1 MTPLPPLALLAAIA
15 TLFLATPVAAQSQED
30 AFSMLEAASTARS
43 EGDLAKAIDLY
54 QQGDALLAADP
65 AHQGLAL
72 LLIRGDLQRD
82 IARTMREARQG
93 DVCATLGRGA
103 DYIEQARAQMP
114 ANAGQEIRESLD
126 YTAGT
131 IARDQRMNRCVT
143 NHPPVQIG
151 PPDAG
156 LVGHYYLSGMMETGS
171 ELLLKADGRFEWYI
185 SYGAV
190 DQFARGRWGRDGKT
204 VTLAADLPSAD
215 APLFRADERAEWNE
229 MAESRWRDQIR
240 SRMEDAIALRCPWVS
255 SSVVATSPASFGER
269 PAAGPAEI
277 AKAAEAKAEAIR
289 ARDEAG
295 RAIAQAVLDTASDA
309 ERDSADMAMIRWHD
323 ALYAMEQAY
332 SAASLEA
339 PDIGSPPVPEQCKL
353 PQEEDP
359 GVIPREKRQ
368 DGIAIIVGNPAH
380 EIRLSRVEVTFHYS
394 DGHRESTKTG
404 SGGWAFAPIRK
415 GASVDRLELA
425 LPEPDT
431 RPATL
436 LPIAPMSEGIQTILV
451 DMEQIVTPP
460 FDVMRL
466 GVEKGVLIPKDMP
479 RGRYTRQ

>member
-1 MTPLPPLALLAAIA
+1 MLPLPSLALLAALA
-15 TLFLATPVAAQSQED
+15 TLSLAMPTAAQSQED
-30 AFSMLEAASTARS
+30 AFSLLEAATTARL

-54 QQGDALLAADP
+54 QQSDALLAADP
-65 AHQGLAL
+65 AYQGLAI

-93 DVCATLGRGA
+93 DVCATLAKGSA
-103 DYIEQARAQMP
+103 YIEQARALLP
-114 ANAGQEIRESLD
+114 PKAEPEVKEALD
-126 YTAGT
+126 YTAGE
-131 IARDQRMNRCVT
+131 ISQEQSLNRCAT
-143 NHPPVQIG
+143 NRPPIQIG

-156 LVGHYYLSGMMETGS
+156 LVGHYHLSGVMETGS

-204 VTLAADLPSAD
+204 VTLAADLPSGD
-215 APLFRADERAEWNE
+215 APLFRADERTEWNE
-229 MAESRWRDQIR
+229 MAERRLRDQIR
-240 SRMEDAIALRCPWVS
+240 SRMEDAIALRCPWVTS
-255 SSVVATSPASFGER
+255 GVAAASPASFGER

-277 AKAAEAKAEAIR
+277 AKATEAKAEAIR

-295 RAIAQAVLDTASDA
+295 SAIAKAVLATASDA
-309 ERDSADMAMIRWHD
+309 ERDTANMAMIRWHD

-332 SAASLEA
+332 SAANLA
-339 PDIGSPPVPEQCKL
+339 TPNIGDPPVPAQCKL
-353 PQEEDP
+353 PQEEEP
-359 GVIPREKRQ
+359 GVISPGKGQ
-368 DGIAIIVGNPAH
+368 GGIAIIVGNPAQ

-394 DGHRESTKTG
+394 DGHREHTKTG

-415 GASVDRLELA
+415 GASVDRLELL

-436 LPIAPMSEGIQTILV
+436 LPIAPMTKGIQTILV
-451 DMEQIVTPP
+451 DMEQIVMPP
-460 FDVMRL
+460 FDVLHL
-466 GVEKGVLIPKDMP
+466 GLEKGALIPKDMP